1 MLLVPVLT
9 TPGAYSDT
17 RAEGTVSTL
26 GQLQYIMA
34 DPVRYIKLLITFGT
48 QWFST
53 AILGRG
59 MQDFGYVGMGDYW
72 GIAFTV
78 VILAAFLDR
87 DEDSTLT
94 VNMRVA
100 IEVGVFAAYVL
111 VATAM
116 YLGFTQVGS
125 DTIQGVQSR
134 YAYPLLAPLLYAIAP
149 DKVRITGKKENWMI
163 ALVLLM
169 SLPMI
174 WNLNTLSV
182 ALY

>member
-1 MLLVPVLT
+1 M
-9 TPGAYSDT
+9 
-17 RAEGTVSTL
+17 
-26 GQLQYIMA
+26 
-34 DPVRYIKLLITFGT
+34 
-48 QWFST
+48 
-53 AILGRG
+53 
-59 MQDFGYVGMGDYW
+59 
-72 GIAFTV
+72 

-94 VNMRVA
+94 VKMRVA